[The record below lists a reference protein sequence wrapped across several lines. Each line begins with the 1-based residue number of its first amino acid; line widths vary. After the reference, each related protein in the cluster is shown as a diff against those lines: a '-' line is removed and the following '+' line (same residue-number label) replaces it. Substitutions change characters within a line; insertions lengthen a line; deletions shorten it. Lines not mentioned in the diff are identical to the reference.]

1 MPAQEIE
8 IANLRLHSTIVTL
21 QLARQGIPFLQR
33 SKFIEFY
40 KNVSLFSKREIADT
54 DKVLALFD
62 KILGLNTGLIKENV
76 SFWRERE
83 ADDSSKI
90 ISFNDQPA
98 ADDVNDF

>member
-1 MPAQEIE
+1 M
-8 IANLRLHSTIVTL
+8 TL
-21 QLARQGIPFLQR
+21 QLARQGIPFFQR

-54 DKVLALFD
+54 DKVLALFN

-90 ISFNDQPA
+90 ISFND
-98 ADDVNDF
+98 